1 MFRNILVP
9 VDGSASSARGLKEA
23 IRLAKERNAT
33 LTLLHV
39 IDETPVLQTAS
50 VEGGAYFFDELLKGL
65 IVSGRKT
72 LDRAVAAVRAQGLR
86 AKPVLVEDIGRPV
99 ADLIVKEA
107 KRARVD
113 LIVIGTHG
121 RRGITRLVM
130 GSDAESVVRQSPV
143 PVMLV
148 RLGSRAAKSKS
159 AAPAAKA
166 GRKHA

>member
-9 VDGSASSARGLKEA
+9 VDGSASATRGLKEA
-23 IRLAKERNAT
+23 IRLAKERNAS

-39 IDETPVLQTAS
+39 VDETPVLQTAS

-65 IVSGRKT
+65 VADGRKL
-72 LDRAVAAVRAQGLR
+72 LDKATAAAKAAGLR
-86 AKPVLVEDIGRPV
+86 VKPVLMEDIGQPV
-99 ADLIVKEA
+99 ADVIVAQA
-107 KRARVD
+107 KKLRAD

-121 RRGITRLVM
+121 RRGLSRVVM

-148 RLGSRAAKSKS
+148 RLGSRDAEARRPARKAAK
-159 AAPAAKA
+159 
-166 GRKHA
+166 KHA

>member
-9 VDGSASSARGLKEA
+9 VDGSSSAARGLKEA
-23 IRLAKERNAT
+23 IRLARERNAT

-39 IDETPVLQTAS
+39 VDETPMLQTAS

-65 IVSGRKT
+65 VADGRKL
-72 LDRAVAAVRAQGLR
+72 LDSAAKTVRAAGLR
-86 AKPVLVEDIGRPV
+86 VKPVLMEDIGQPV
-99 ADLIVKEA
+99 ADVIVSQA
-107 KRARVD
+107 KKLRAD

-121 RRGITRLVM
+121 RRGLSRLVM

-148 RLGSRAAKSKS
+148 RMGTRDSAKRPARKAAKK
-159 AAPAAKA
+159 
-166 GRKHA
+166 RR